1 MHPSSLQIKDFTY
14 DLPDE
19 KIARYPLQQRDQS
32 RLLVYKNDTFTEDNY
47 RNIARFIPGQAL
59 MVFNQTKVIHA
70 RLLFRKPTGGRIEVF
85 CLEPDNRYPDV
96 QTAMLQQGEVYW
108 KCMVGGAA
116 KWKDGQVLELEKEER
131 SGAPDVYA
139 SLQERAEGVYILHL
153 FWNKEAGHS
162 NADMSFAEILHHAGK
177 VPLPPYLNREAEQ
190 TDEHRYQTI
199 FAKEE
204 GSVAA
209 PTAALHFTEE
219 VMQSFSAK
227 QIAASFVTLHV
238 GAGTFKPVK
247 SETMEGHDMH
257 AEWIEVTQQLLLD
270 ISDKL
275 KSGQPVIAVGTT
287 SSRTLE
293 SLYWIGV
300 RLIRKEQI
308 NFSGIAVPQWYPYE
322 HPADIPAAAAFAAIL
337 DYLQQQ
343 RYDKLVTRTQIIIA
357 PGYDFRI
364 INGLV
369 TNFHQPQSTLLLLVA
384 ALVGQSWRDIY
395 AYALAHDFRFL
406 SYGDGCLL
414 WKK

>member
-1 MHPSSLQIKDFTY
+1 MHPSALQIKDFTY
-14 DLPDE
+14 ELPDE
-19 KIARYPLQQRDQS
+19 KIARYPLQQRDHS
-32 RLLVYKNDTFTEDNY
+32 RLLVYKNETFTEDTY
-47 RNIARFIPGQAL
+47 QHIARFVPEQAL
-59 MVFNQTKVIHA
+59 LVFNQTKVIHA

-85 CLEPDNRYPDV
+85 CLEPDDRYSDV
-96 QTAMLQQGEVYW
+96 QTAMLQQDEVYW

-116 KWKDGQVLELEKEER
+116 KWKAGQVLELEETH
-131 SGAPDVYA
+131 SGKGMPKVYA
-139 SLQERAEGVYILHL
+139 ALHERAEGVYILHL
-153 FWNKEAGHS
+153 YWNDSTGSTAGI
-162 NADMSFAEILHHAGK
+162 SFAEVLHYAGK

-190 TDEHRYQTI
+190 TDEDRYQTI

-209 PTAALHFTEE
+209 PTAALHFTPE
-219 VMQSFSAK
+219 VMQSLEARHV
-227 QIAASFVTLHV
+227 QPAFVTLHV

-257 AEWIEVTQQLLLD
+257 AEWIEVTPQLLQEVLK
-270 ISDKL
+270 KL
-275 KSGQPVIAVGTT
+275 QDGHPVVAVGTT

-300 RLIRKEQI
+300 RLIRKEQV

-322 HPADIPAAAAFAAIL
+322 HPSDIAAPDAFNAIT
-337 DYLQQQ
+337 DYLEQQ
-343 RYDKLVTRTQIIIA
+343 RYLKLVTRTQVIIA

-364 INGLV
+364 ISGLV

-384 ALVGQSWRDIY
+384 ALVGESWRNIY
-395 AYALAHDFRFL
+395 TYALEHNFRFL

-414 WKK
+414 WKQ

>member
-14 DLPDE
+14 NLPDE
-19 KIARYPLQQRDQS
+19 KIARYPLKQRDQS
-32 RLLVYKNDTFTEDNY
+32 RLLVYKNETFTEDIY
-47 RNIARFIPGQAL
+47 QNIARFIPEQAL
-59 MVFNQTKVIHA
+59 LVLNQTKVIHA

-116 KWKDGQVLELEKEER
+116 KWKAGQVLALEEEKT
-131 SGAPDVYA
+131 GKDTPKVYA
-139 SLQERAEGVYILHL
+139 TLHDRADGVYILRLH
-153 FWNKEAGHS
+153 WNDTPESTAR
-162 NADMSFAEILHHAGK
+162 MSFAEVLHYAGK
-177 VPLPPYLNREAEQ
+177 VPLPPYLNREAELN
-190 TDEHRYQTI
+190 DEDRYQTI

-219 VMQSFSAK
+219 VMQSLAVK
-227 QIAASFVTLHV
+227 QVEPAFVTLHV

-257 AEWIEVTQQLLLD
+257 AEWIEVTPQLLQDVLV
-270 ISDKL
+270 KL
-275 KSGQPVIAVGTT
+275 KEGQAIIAVGTT

-300 RLIRKEQI
+300 RLIRKEQVI
-308 NFSGIAVPQWYPYE
+308 FSGIAVPQWYPYE
-322 HPADIPAAAAFAAIL
+322 HPSDIPATDALSALL

-343 RYDKLVTRTQIIIA
+343 QYHKLVTRTQIIIA
-357 PGYDFRI
+357 PGYDFRVI
-364 INGLV
+364 KGLV

-384 ALVGQSWRDIY
+384 ALVGKAWRNIY
-395 AYALAHDFRFL
+395 SYALEHNFRFL

-414 WKK
+414 WKQ